1 MSSSLSVVV
10 LTSDISRALHR
21 VLVSTFPE
29 IYLLF
34 MGRGSRQAQQDHVS
48 VANNH
53 CQSCKMKRGGT
64 PCGQRASTQKRLRDE
79 VEENNPD
86 AKTQR
91 EEDGKAAMRNFFN
104 RQTPCQSLP
113 NIESEMSSE
122 PSETPL
128 FTTRTT
134 PVQDLLLAFDP
145 PPKKLDQRVH
155 GQVYTPADGPFRGV
169 PVQWSSS
176 GKTYLCTCDNSVHG
190 GNCLASRCPVIAKR
204 TSASTKVSQT
214 VEEPRTRL
222 VGGASSA
229 KAAINYDSMHLDP
242 GHLQCLTSIHHIP
255 ACSETASPAITILHK
270 GTWGDEMLRMPSW
283 SGSIFNGGESQ
294 RYPFRVNAMWR
305 REIIGGKYAEVVNKK
320 KITVIFQIKLNAKT
334 PETPVFSVRDYDAGV
349 FAKEFTAQ
357 SFSELALKWLTQDG
371 RRDLTLADMQGKKR
385 LIDKRDVK
393 KRV

>member
-104 RQTPCQSLP
+104 PQTPRQSLP

-134 PVQDLLLAFDP
+134 PVQDPLLAFDP

-176 GKTYLCTCDNSVHG
+176 GKTYVCTCDSSVHG
-190 GNCLASRCPVIAKR
+190 GNC
-204 TSASTKVSQT
+204 
-214 VEEPRTRL
+214 
-222 VGGASSA
+222 
-229 KAAINYDSMHLDP
+229 
-242 GHLQCLTSIHHIP
+242 
-255 ACSETASPAITILHK
+255 
-270 GTWGDEMLRMPSW
+270 
-283 SGSIFNGGESQ
+283 
-294 RYPFRVNAMWR
+294 
-305 REIIGGKYAEVVNKK
+305 
-320 KITVIFQIKLNAKT
+320 
-334 PETPVFSVRDYDAGV
+334 VFSR
-349 FAKEFTAQ
+349 
-357 SFSELALKWLTQDG
+357 
-371 RRDLTLADMQGKKR
+371 
-385 LIDKRDVK
+385 
-393 KRV
+393 

>member
-1 MSSSLSVVV
+1 VSSSLSVVV

-104 RQTPCQSLP
+104 RQTPRQSLP

-134 PVQDLLLAFDP
+134 PVQDLLLLRRVAQSVSCQ
-145 PPKKLDQRVH
+145 KKLLSTWKAFRSELIT
-155 GQVYTPADGPFRGV
+155 VYEQP
-169 PVQWSSS
+169 
-176 GKTYLCTCDNSVHG
+176 
-190 GNCLASRCPVIAKR
+190 
-204 TSASTKVSQT
+204 SATQKK
-214 VEEPRTRL
+214 
-222 VGGASSA
+222 ASS
-229 KAAINYDSMHLDP
+229 
-242 GHLQCLTSIHHIP
+242 
-255 ACSETASPAITILHK
+255 
-270 GTWGDEMLRMPSW
+270 TWS
-283 SGSIFNGGESQ
+283 
-294 RYPFRVNAMWR
+294 
-305 REIIGGKYAEVVNKK
+305 
-320 KITVIFQIKLNAKT
+320 
-334 PETPVFSVRDYDAGV
+334 
-349 FAKEFTAQ
+349 
-357 SFSELALKWLTQDG
+357 
-371 RRDLTLADMQGKKR
+371 
-385 LIDKRDVK
+385 
-393 KRV
+393 